1 MAVPSSKSDSTD
13 VFRDSNEYGEF
24 NNYNLNSNKSEVV
37 PQDDFLDDNEEQSFL
52 APQVELLERE
62 DDEEAR
68 HNNRYTVP
76 PNSPVIPKRGRNH
89 VAMTTQE
96 EEEEEDPKYKC
107 NADTIVFVIFM
118 VSFFIWLVS
127 MIYADL
133 THQKEEKTEGP
144 RLVLTRMADVTFLDG
159 RTVDTRGLPI
169 LLSKTDLT
177 VHYFFYLY

>member
-1 MAVPSSKSDSTD
+1 MEIKTHVPSSKSDSTD

-52 APQVELLERE
+52 APQVELLDRE

-89 VAMTTQE
+89 VAMTTQEE

-133 THQKEEKTEGP
+133 THQKEEK
-144 RLVLTRMADVTFLDG
+144 
-159 RTVDTRGLPI
+159 
-169 LLSKTDLT
+169 
-177 VHYFFYLY
+177 